1 MRVQVLPDCD
11 RAVTLFRSRICY
23 SGINDDI
30 GSSVARVMSMPA
42 GKTTAVMAAL
52 MLLLLLVACGHAPEP
67 APPPVTMGYCGSNPQ
82 VKPDVVLVV
91 CNTNDI
97 TAENLTW
104 SDWGMQTA
112 RAKGSAVVD
121 LCSYEE
127 YASGD
132 YVTVPIEMI
141 ASKIVHCARNARAYS
156 TLRYVFPDGSP
167 FQGVPAAV
175 NSTGDQGQDLPV
187 RSYSA

>member
-1 MRVQVLPDCD
+1 
-11 RAVTLFRSRICY
+11 
-23 SGINDDI
+23 
-30 GSSVARVMSMPA
+30 MSMPT

-67 APPPVTMGYCGSNPQ
+67 TPPPVTLGYCGSNPQ

-127 YASGD
+127 CASGD

-141 ASKIVHCARNARAYS
+141 ASKIVHCARNAWAYS
-156 TLRYVFPDGSP
+156 TLRYVFPNGSP
-167 FQGVPAAV
+167 FKGVPTAV

-187 RSYSA
+187 PPRRQTVSLTC